1 MDVRE
6 HAGEHIREARL
17 LRGWSQQMLAD
28 ETKKSRA
35 ASGGRRGGV
44 TKDTISKLERGE
56 QTPRP
61 LTLRRLA
68 KALGL
73 EVSDLLRGDLGAL
86 SGRAVREASG
96 KAPAPAPR

>member
-6 HAGEHIREARL
+6 RAGEHIREARL
-17 LRGWSQQMLAD
+17 LKGWSQQMLAD
-28 ETKKSRA
+28 KTKESRA

-61 LTLRRLA
+61 VTLRRLA

-73 EVSDLLRGDLGAL
+73 EVSDLLRGDLRAL
-86 SGRAVREASG
+86 SGGAAEAPG
-96 KAPAPAPR
+96 KAPAPAPAR